1 MAILKSILLLVGGL
15 AFFLYGMNVMSS
27 GLSKVAGGSLERSL
41 RKMTSNRFKGMIVG
55 CGITIAI
62 QSSSAMTVM
71 LVGLVNSGIM
81 NIGQTIGVIMGSNIG
96 TTLTPW
102 ILALAGV
109 EGDGWISLMKPEN
122 FSMAIALIGI
132 ILIMMSKKRRRQDM
146 GKIMVGF
153 TILMYGMVLMGD
165 SVDGI
170 SEEKLES
177 IMAAFAS
184 NPFLGVVVGAVITGV
199 IQSSAA
205 SVGILQSLSTTGGIT
220 YGAAIP
226 IIMGQNIGTC
236 VTALISSL
244 GVSKNAKKVSV
255 IHISFNII
263 GTLICLALFYTANAI
278 VGFDFVNQPIDG
290 FGISLVHTIFNIGT
304 TAMLCPFV
312 KQLEAIANFVVRPS
326 KKAETYAF
334 LDERLLAQPAMA
346 VSEAS
351 NMTRKMAS
359 LAGET
364 IRGAIELC
372 QNYSEK
378 AAEEILKKESELDEY
393 EDKLGTFLVQLS
405 GRSLT
410 DADGRRVSMMLH
422 TIGDLERLGDHAAI
436 LVSSAEEIH
445 SKKIE
450 FSDNAKAEL
459 TNLTNA
465 LYEILDLTITSFNE
479 RNVSLAQHV
488 EPLEQVIDGLIA
500 ASKSAHIER
509 LQAGRCTIQTGF
521 VLSDILNNYSR
532 VSDHCSNIAVALIET
547 TQGSFD
553 THEYL
558 HEVKSGGS
566 KEFTEIYQDY
576 AKKYLITVKQ

>member
-1 MAILKSILLLVGGL
+1 
-15 AFFLYGMNVMSS
+15 MNVMSG

-41 RKMTSNRFKGMIVG
+41 KKMTDNRFKGMLVG
-55 CGITIAI
+55 AGITIAI

-81 NIGQTIGVIMGSNIG
+81 DLGQTIGVIMGSNIG

-102 ILALAGV
+102 ILSLSGID
-109 EGDGWISLMKPEN
+109 GDGWLALLKPEY
-122 FSMAIALIGI
+122 FSMAIALLGI
-132 ILIMMSKKRRRQDM
+132 ILIMMSKKRRHQDL

-165 SVDGI
+165 SVDSI
-170 SEEKLES
+170 DRDALAN
-177 IMAAFAS
+177 IMAQFAS
-184 NPFLGVVVGAVITGV
+184 NPFLGVVVGAVVTGI

-205 SVGILQSLSTTGGIT
+205 SVGILQSLAIGGGIT

-236 VTALISSL
+236 VTALISSI
-244 GVSKNAKKVSV
+244 GVNKNAKKVSV
-255 IHISFNII
+255 VHISFNLI
-263 GTLICLALFYTANAI
+263 GTIICLALFYTANGI
-278 VGFDFVNQPIDG
+278 FRFEFVNQDIDA
-290 FGISLVHTIFNIGT
+290 FGISLVHTVFNVAT

-326 KKAETYAF
+326 KKKEHYAF

-346 VSEAS
+346 VNEAA
-351 NMTRKMAS
+351 NMTHKMAQ
-359 LAGET
+359 LAQDT
-364 IRGAIELC
+364 IWGAITLC
-372 QNYSEK
+372 RTYSEK
-378 AAEEILKKESELDEY
+378 EAEDILKKENELDEY

-422 TIGDLERLGDHAAI
+422 TIGDLERLGDHAVN
-436 LVSSAEEIH
+436 LVRTAEEIH
-445 SKKIE
+445 SKQIE
-450 FSDNAKAEL
+450 FSESAKNELLNLSNALREILEL
-459 TNLTNA
+459 T
-465 LYEILDLTITSFNE
+465 IGSFNE
-479 RNVSLAQHV
+479 SNLETAQHV
-488 EPLEQVIDGLIA
+488 EPLEQVIDTLIA

-509 LQAGRCTIQTGF
+509 LQAGKCTIQTGF

-547 TQGSFD
+547 TQGSFG

-558 HEVKSGGS
+558 NEVKTGGS
-566 KEFTEIYQDY
+566 AEFTEIYQRY
-576 AKKYLITVKQ
+576 ASKYQITIR